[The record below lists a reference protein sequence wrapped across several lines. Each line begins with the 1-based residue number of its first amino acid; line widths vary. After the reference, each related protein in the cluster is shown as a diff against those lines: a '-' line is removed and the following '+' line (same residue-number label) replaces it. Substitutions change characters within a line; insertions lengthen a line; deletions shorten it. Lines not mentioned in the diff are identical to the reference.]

1 MKSDR
6 VTLLGIALLF
16 GLSALSACD
25 VGDVA
30 SPTNSPILALVADMN
45 DVVVGDTVEVEIHV
59 ADVEDLYG
67 VALDVVYPSE
77 VVRFVSCEGGA
88 FLGQDGLETNEAFAL
103 ESGEE
108 GRLVVGLS
116 RIGATEGV
124 NGGGVVALCWFE
136 VYADATPATLQI
148 ENPALLDSRTR
159 PMSFRT
165 EVHDA

>member
-1 MKSDR
+1 MKTR
-6 VTLLGIALLF
+6 VIAVMWCAVSFGLLGLVGCDEGDIDPTS
-16 GLSALSACD
+16 GLSS
-25 VGDVA
+25 
-30 SPTNSPILALVADMN
+30 LALVADFT
-45 DVVVGDTVEVEIHV
+45 DVSVGDTVEVKV
-59 ADVEDLYG
+59 QVDDVEDLYG
-67 VALDVVYPSE
+67 IALDVVYPSD

-103 ESGEE
+103 ENGEE